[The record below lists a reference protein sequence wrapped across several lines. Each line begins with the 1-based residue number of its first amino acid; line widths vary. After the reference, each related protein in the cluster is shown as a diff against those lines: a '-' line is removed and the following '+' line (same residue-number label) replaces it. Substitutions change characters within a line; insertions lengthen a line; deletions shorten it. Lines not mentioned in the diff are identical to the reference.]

1 MNFDLDFYK
10 GKKVFV
16 TGHTGFKG
24 SWLCK
29 MLVNAGAIVTGYSL
43 NPPTSPSLYEIAG
56 IEQDVHS
63 VIGDIRDFKTLKAA
77 FDEAQPEIVL
87 HLAAQPIVR
96 DSYKNPA
103 YTYETNVMG
112 TVNILECVR
121 NSSCVKSFLNVTT
134 DKVYLNKEW
143 AWGYRENEELDGYDP
158 YSNSKSCSELV
169 THSYKNSFFNDDHVA
184 ISTARAGNVIGGGD
198 FANDRIIPDC
208 IRAAIKHEDIV
219 VRNPFST
226 RPYQHVLEPLYAY
239 NHISDINKNKL
250 IEVVKEYRRDISFV
264 PMPDM
269 KELTGQEID
278 TRRWNISTFGRLYM
292 ASALPETVHKVLNID
307 CDTIIVDTIEPLWN
321 TDMTGKV
328 FGGMLE
334 CINDRYRRNVGKNDG
349 DYYLNGGIVFLNLDE
364 VRVGNYER
372 KFTDYITKYGS
383 SLAYLDQDV
392 LNGVVEQEKKVKLPM
407 RYNTL
412 SIYFY
417 ATYEQVLK
425 IRRSK
430 SQDFYS
436 KEEFSEAISNPGL
449 VHFTTCFL
457 DGLRPWIKGNQHP
470 YLKTFLKYK
479 EMSPWRDIP
488 LQEDKRSGLVKFR
501 TTMIRKAPR
510 FVLCEVASV
519 LHGVII
525 PEKNYK
531 RMQERV
537 KE

>member
-1 MNFDLDFYK
+1 MDIL
-10 GKKVFV
+10 
-16 TGHTGFKG
+16 
-24 SWLCK
+24 
-29 MLVNAGAIVTGYSL
+29 YS
-43 NPPTSPSLYEIAG
+43 SS
-56 IEQDVHS
+56 
-63 VIGDIRDFKTLKAA
+63 
-77 FDEAQPEIVL
+77 
-87 HLAAQPIVR
+87 
-96 DSYKNPA
+96 DSYA
-103 YTYETNVMG
+103 FLTG
-112 TVNILECVR
+112 ISILSLLENNREC
-121 NSSCVKSFLNVTT
+121 
-134 DKVYLNKEW
+134 D
-143 AWGYRENEELDGYDP
+143 
-158 YSNSKSCSELV
+158 
-169 THSYKNSFFNDDHVA
+169 A
-184 ISTARAGNVIGGGD
+184 IHIYIMD
-198 FANDRIIPDC
+198 
-208 IRAAIKHEDIV
+208 
-219 VRNPFST
+219 
-226 RPYQHVLEPLYAY
+226 

-307 CDTIIVDTIEPLWN
+307 C
-321 TDMTGKV
+321 
-328 FGGMLE
+328 
-334 CINDRYRRNVGKNDG
+334 
-349 DYYLNGGIVFLNLDE
+349 DE

>member
-1 MNFDLDFYK
+1 MDIL
-10 GKKVFV
+10 
-16 TGHTGFKG
+16 
-24 SWLCK
+24 
-29 MLVNAGAIVTGYSL
+29 YS
-43 NPPTSPSLYEIAG
+43 SS
-56 IEQDVHS
+56 
-63 VIGDIRDFKTLKAA
+63 
-77 FDEAQPEIVL
+77 
-87 HLAAQPIVR
+87 
-96 DSYKNPA
+96 DSYA
-103 YTYETNVMG
+103 FLTG
-112 TVNILECVR
+112 ISILSLLENNREC
-121 NSSCVKSFLNVTT
+121 
-134 DKVYLNKEW
+134 D
-143 AWGYRENEELDGYDP
+143 
-158 YSNSKSCSELV
+158 
-169 THSYKNSFFNDDHVA
+169 A
-184 ISTARAGNVIGGGD
+184 IHIYIMD
-198 FANDRIIPDC
+198 
-208 IRAAIKHEDIV
+208 
-219 VRNPFST
+219 
-226 RPYQHVLEPLYAY
+226 

-470 YLKTFLKYK
+470 YLKTFLSTIARTTIAGAIINVLVNLALIRFIGLYAASISTLVSYASTALYRRIDIRKYIKIKVNVKNILLNSVAVVFVTLSYYFNITILNVAALVIACIYAVGINWKLIKMFFAEIRKYK
-479 EMSPWRDIP
+479 
-488 LQEDKRSGLVKFR
+488 
-501 TTMIRKAPR
+501 
-510 FVLCEVASV
+510 
-519 LHGVII
+519 
-525 PEKNYK
+525 
-531 RMQERV
+531 
-537 KE
+537 KEGN

>member
-1 MNFDLDFYK
+1 M
-10 GKKVFV
+10 
-16 TGHTGFKG
+16 
-24 SWLCK
+24 
-29 MLVNAGAIVTGYSL
+29 I
-43 NPPTSPSLYEIAG
+43 
-56 IEQDVHS
+56 
-63 VIGDIRDFKTLKAA
+63 
-77 FDEAQPEIVL
+77 
-87 HLAAQPIVR
+87 
-96 DSYKNPA
+96 
-103 YTYETNVMG
+103 
-112 TVNILECVR
+112 
-121 NSSCVKSFLNVTT
+121 
-134 DKVYLNKEW
+134 
-143 AWGYRENEELDGYDP
+143 
-158 YSNSKSCSELV
+158 
-169 THSYKNSFFNDDHVA
+169 
-184 ISTARAGNVIGGGD
+184 
-198 FANDRIIPDC
+198 
-208 IRAAIKHEDIV
+208 
-219 VRNPFST
+219 
-226 RPYQHVLEPLYAY
+226 
-239 NHISDINKNKL
+239 
-250 IEVVKEYRRDISFV
+250 
-264 PMPDM
+264 
-269 KELTGQEID
+269 
-278 TRRWNISTFGRLYM
+278 
-292 ASALPETVHKVLNID
+292 
-307 CDTIIVDTIEPLWN
+307 
-321 TDMTGKV
+321 
-328 FGGMLE
+328 
-334 CINDRYRRNVGKNDG
+334 
-349 DYYLNGGIVFLNLDE
+349 
-364 VRVGNYER
+364 
-372 KFTDYITKYGS
+372 
-383 SLAYLDQDV
+383 AYLDQDV

>member
-1 MNFDLDFYK
+1 MDIL
-10 GKKVFV
+10 
-16 TGHTGFKG
+16 
-24 SWLCK
+24 
-29 MLVNAGAIVTGYSL
+29 YS
-43 NPPTSPSLYEIAG
+43 SS
-56 IEQDVHS
+56 
-63 VIGDIRDFKTLKAA
+63 
-77 FDEAQPEIVL
+77 
-87 HLAAQPIVR
+87 
-96 DSYKNPA
+96 DSYA
-103 YTYETNVMG
+103 FLTG
-112 TVNILECVR
+112 ISILSLLENNREC
-121 NSSCVKSFLNVTT
+121 
-134 DKVYLNKEW
+134 D
-143 AWGYRENEELDGYDP
+143 
-158 YSNSKSCSELV
+158 
-169 THSYKNSFFNDDHVA
+169 A
-184 ISTARAGNVIGGGD
+184 IHIYIMD
-198 FANDRIIPDC
+198 
-208 IRAAIKHEDIV
+208 
-219 VRNPFST
+219 
-226 RPYQHVLEPLYAY
+226 
-239 NHISDINKNKL
+239 NHISDINKNRL
-250 IEVVKEYRRDISFV
+250 IEVAKEYQRDISFV

-307 CDTIIVDTIEPLWN
+307 CDTIIVDSIEPLWN

-334 CINDRYRRNVGKNDG
+334 CINDRYRRNVGKKDG

-364 VRVGNYER
+364 VRAGDYER

-510 FVLCEVASV
+510 FVHCEVASG
-519 LHGVII
+519 LHSVII
-525 PEKNYK
+525 REKNYK

>member
-1 MNFDLDFYK
+1 M
-10 GKKVFV
+10 KK
-16 TGHTGFKG
+16 
-24 SWLCK
+24 
-29 MLVNAGAIVTGYSL
+29 AIVTGA
-43 NPPTSPSLYEIAG
+43 TG
-56 IEQDVHS
+56 F
-63 VIGDIRDFKTLKAA
+63 IGKFL
-77 FDEAQPEIVL
+77 
-87 HLAAQPIVR
+87 VR
-96 DSYKNPA
+96 
-103 YTYETNVMG
+103 
-112 TVNILECVR
+112 
-121 NSSCVKSFLNVTT
+121 
-134 DKVYLNKEW
+134 
-143 AWGYRENEELDGYDP
+143 
-158 YSNSKSCSELV
+158 ELV
-169 THSYKNSFFNDDHVA
+169 KQ
-184 ISTARAGNVIGGGD
+184 NVEVI
-198 FANDRIIPDC
+198 A
-208 IRAAIKHEDIV
+208 V
-219 VRNPFST
+219 VRRGTKNLNT
-226 RPYQHVLEPLYAY
+226 
-239 NHISDINKNKL
+239 INAL
-250 IEVVKEYRRDISFV
+250 PVKIVECNIADYHMLPDMIADRDIDVVFHIAWQGVSDLDARNEAIQMQNLQSTLDLIDAMHIMRIGSFV

-537 KE
+537 KECSWRGHLCY